1 MERPAPR
8 IGRARIFWPE
18 RPWGDPGGATE
29 PSRVEF
35 GRSSRPIEPLRAPKV
50 ARGGRSRRPRSRSGS
65 ILARSGS
72 ILARKSCS
80 KRLHRQGRRRSHF
93 EADFWWLFRRFC
105 ALLPRSRFLANIAGT
120 LRFVV
125 RDVQS
130 QCSSRLLS
138 MRVSHD
144 DRARIASRFG
154 YQNLTKIVPKTAWNE
169 LPERNWPP
177 KRFGGAFGSI
187 PLCVAHT
194 ADFVLSSSRVL
205 SSMFLFVRPSV
216 CQCFH
221 SRGVKPAYRPGRP
234 IGRLRDAA

>member
-1 MERPAPR
+1 M
-8 IGRARIFWPE
+8 
-18 RPWGDPGGATE
+18 GDPGGATE
-29 PSRVEF
+29 PARVDF
-35 GRSSRPIEPLRAPKV
+35 GRSSWSIEPLRAAKV

-105 ALLPRSRFLANIAGT
+105 TLLPRSRFLANIAGT

-187 PLCVAHT
+187 LA
-194 ADFVLSSSRVL
+194 
-205 SSMFLFVRPSV
+205 PS
-216 CQCFH
+216 
-221 SRGVKPAYRPGRP
+221 
-234 IGRLRDAA
+234 GRLRGLPGDLFDPLGALGGSLGAPGGLPERSRPLPARFRGRSLARLEAPWPP